1 MKHTS
6 AYYDRVIAKDGGI
19 ELYNTENLPTVHMQE
34 QSVLHSQLGI
44 R

>member
-1 MKHTS
+1 MNRTS
-6 AYYDRVIAKDGGI
+6 VYYDRVIAKDGRV

-34 QSVLHSQLGI
+34 QSVLHSQLDI